1 MKKFGRFFAALL
13 LSCVGLPQ
21 LVHAVSWSPIH
32 EELGEETAQG
42 IMTKGAVVCLFESGT
57 ADVKKAIT
65 GGDTLVVYREKESHE
80 LRAVGK
86 IKVVSYS
93 GSDYLKGEVIEGEIK
108 AGRAVL
114 VETDYKPDQ
123 FTDMERED
131 LLAYLTSKGVNFPK
145 NIPGAR
151 LLQLCRETAAK

>member
-1 MKKFGRFFAALL
+1 MKQYAWFFAALL
-13 LSCVGLPQ
+13 TSFAVFAQPGL
-21 LVHAVSWSPIH
+21 AVSWSPIH

-108 AGRAVL
+108 AGDIAKKGDVASL
-114 VETDYKPDQ
+114 VIAP
-123 FTDMERED
+123 
-131 LLAYLTSKGVNFPK
+131 GK
-145 NIPGAR
+145 N
-151 LLQLCRETAAK
+151 CK